1 MLIPHPEHDPS
12 SLAKASLL
20 ADAFFEGVEPIR
32 YRGKG
37 LLKVYPPVFSLL
49 KGKGKGGAGK
59 GAEGGGKVPALQGG
73 KTLPG
78 FL

>member
-1 MLIPHPEHDPS
+1 
-12 SLAKASLL
+12 
-20 ADAFFEGVEPIR
+20 VEPIR